1 MAERDEERERLRREL
16 QRSREQL
23 HALHE
28 RQEHISLEPSKL
40 NVSFTFSSL

>member
-1 MAERDEERERLRREL
+1 MTEKDEERESLRREV

-28 RQEHISLEPSKL
+28 RQSHNGPSKYY
-40 NVSFTFSSL
+40 NFSYTI

>member
-1 MAERDEERERLRREL
+1 MTARDEERERLRQEL

-28 RQEHISLEPSKL
+28 RHDHAHEPSKKRI
-40 NVSFTFSSL
+40 F